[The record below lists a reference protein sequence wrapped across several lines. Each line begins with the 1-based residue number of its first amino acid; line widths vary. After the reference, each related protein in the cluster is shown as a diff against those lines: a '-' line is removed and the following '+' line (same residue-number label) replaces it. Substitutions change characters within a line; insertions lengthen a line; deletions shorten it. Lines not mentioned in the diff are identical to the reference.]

1 MDHVIISNAKVIH
14 VVLLPH
20 LFSPPVLPSLH
31 HPPSILHT
39 STIGGCGCRSALGPG
54 PKGCATL
61 RLMILHSDD
70 QIRKGPTT
78 AATTVGKSDHCDASS
93 LVSFYSQI

>member
-1 MDHVIISNAKVIH
+1 MDHAIISNAKVIH

-20 LFSPPVLPSLH
+20 LSSPSTPPPS
-31 HPPSILHT
+31 SILHT

-78 AATTVGKSDHCDASS
+78 AAAGLGKSDHCDAQP
-93 LVSFYSQI
+93 LVSFYFHVKA